1 MNIKLYSA
9 NCTGVETNCRY
20 PHETVVADEA
30 SLLSAVARDYVCVA
44 YKDNYRSKDNFL
56 STTCLG
62 MDCDNDHSDDPND
75 WVSPEQIR
83 SQFPDVTFAVHYSRH
98 NMISKYGKTP
108 RPKFHVLFLIE
119 EMTDAQAYSD
129 LKKRMN
135 VLFPYFDQKALDSAR
150 FFYGTKD
157 PQAAFFPGTITL
169 NECLD
174 LYYPDVAEDDGWDMG
189 TPSDNHVIP
198 EGSRNATLSHYAG
211 RVLKRL
217 GDTPDAYNKYLI
229 EAAKCD
235 PPLEEQELETI
246 WRSAQGFF
254 KRISQEDGYIAP
266 DKYGAGDPLRPEFL
280 TDVDEAHVL
289 ADVYGGVL
297 RHSMATE
304 FLVYDGKV
312 WTESTAKA
320 HSVMHELTRR
330 QIAEHAQDYAE
341 AKSALADAQAVYD
354 RARSVRKKDGAD
366 DGQETP
372 KAQANAA
379 LKKAEGAFHA
389 EESYREFLLK
399 CRNSGKIRGILE
411 EAKACLEID
420 VADLDSDPFLLNTP
434 GGEVN
439 LRTGELL
446 PHDPEHFHTRMTT
459 ASPSMEGMKLWLDFL
474 GVITCGDKE
483 LEYYLQMTSG
493 EELIGRIFNEN
504 MRIKIGEG
512 SNGKSTYTNSKLRIM
527 GTYGGQISAETLT
540 TGAKNGKNWELAEMR
555 GKRLVVASE
564 LEEGMRL
571 NTAFVKKICS
581 TDAILGEKK
590 NKDPFSFIPSHTV
603 VLYTNHLPKVGSI
616 DKGTWRRLTV
626 IPFNA
631 VIEGKSDI
639 KNYSEYLIEHSGGA
653 ILQWMVDGAKA
664 FIASDYRIT
673 APECV
678 RRAIDAY
685 QEQNDWLSGFLSEC
699 CELDPNYTARSGEL
713 YQVYRRYCDSIG
725 EFKRSPQ
732 DFKSAILKDRIAA
745 HKITTRKTKT
755 GSIIQGLRIKVPDAE
770 DEFPEFL
777 K

>member
-1 MNIKLYSA
+1 MPTMTYSLSGFTKTNTDMAAGTTFTASATGTPVSNATITSGSLYLSSLKTYSGVAYLDFSLGGASA
-9 NCTGVETNCRY
+9 STATFSSSSTVRG
-20 PHETVVADEA
+20 ETVALTSYSQ
-30 SLLSAVARDYVCVA
+30 SLLTVGS
-44 YKDNYRSKDNFL
+44 
-56 STTCLG
+56 
-62 MDCDNDHSDDPND
+62 
-75 WVSPEQIR
+75 
-83 SQFPDVTFAVHYSRH
+83 
-98 NMISKYGKTP
+98 
-108 RPKFHVLFLIE
+108 
-119 EMTDAQAYSD
+119 
-129 LKKRMN
+129 
-135 VLFPYFDQKALDSAR
+135 
-150 FFYGTKD
+150 
-157 PQAAFFPGTITL
+157 GTITFTLRRTNTGSGNLL
-169 NECLD
+169 NIRAGLS
-174 LYYPDVAEDDGWDMG
+174 G
-189 TPSDNHVIP
+189 TLTLNYNLNYTACKAPTSCSISPAVSEGNAIP

-330 QIAEHAQDYAE
+330 QIAEHTQDYAE

-678 RRAIDAY
+678 PFLMKLFQDWRKHTLGDDFRAYRDAA
-685 QEQNDWLSGFLSEC
+685 NKHCPGL
-699 CELDPNYTARSGEL
+699 TALWNSPFQAE
-713 YQVYRRYCDSIG
+713 YR
-725 EFKRSPQ
+725 
-732 DFKSAILKDRIAA
+732 
-745 HKITTRKTKT
+745 
-755 GSIIQGLRIKVPDAE
+755 AE
-770 DEFPEFL
+770 DESRLLVKFREKDGRMEYSISVLP